1 MGGYGYKIVVF
12 FNEKGRNLVGKST
25 KKVRLNCHFDN
36 IKTNLYELIPECLI
50 DKYEVVSD
58 FDISRIDNT
67 LVKIVHEEE
76 SGISYFGIVLGVDY
90 ANDRYKVFIF
100 DLSDEMS
107 FSIRT
112 GKSRYYKNSYILRQI
127 EEEED
132 LKKATELREL
142 TRGMWIET
150 IQRNLESISLKSL
163 RNIFNLLK

>member
-1 MGGYGYKIVVF
+1 MGYKIVVV
-12 FNEKGRNLVGKST
+12 FNEKGRNLVGKSI

-50 DKYEVVSD
+50 DRYEVVSN
-58 FDISRIDNT
+58 FDLSRIDNT

-76 SGISYFGIVLGVDY
+76 SSISYFGVVLGVDY
-90 ANDRYKVFIF
+90 ADDRYKVFIF

-112 GKSRYYKNSYILRQI
+112 GKSKYYRNSYILRQI

-132 LKKATELREL
+132 LKRATELSEL
-142 TRGMWIET
+142 TRSKWIEV

-163 RNIFNLLK
+163 RNIYSLLK